1 MSQDAPAVAILPND
15 LKLGWTPGTLPLDD
29 MIWPLEQPERLK
41 GRALRDLG
49 PDDHLVVF
57 PRGMIHWRLGFGTR
71 AKVSVMI
78 LEPQAVHGKHARF
91 LRLSHR
97 RFFRVLSFYEG
108 LCETLPNAQF
118 FPFGS
123 TWVPQW
129 RDLDTTKTKMC
140 SLIASAKRSLQ
151 GHQLRH
157 EIVDWAKAKGV
168 EMDVMGAG
176 YRRFASK
183 SDGLAPYRYSVVIEN
198 VRERHYFSEKLIDA
212 LLCKSVPIYWGCP
225 NIAEYFDTSGMVICE
240 SAEDIHQALRDM
252 SEADYNA
259 RLPALEA
266 LQDQAADF
274 GDVYGR
280 AARAVLLA
288 AGHRP

>member
-1 MSQDAPAVAILPND
+1 MSQDSPAVAILPND
-15 LKLGWTPGTLPLDD
+15 MKLGWTPGALPLDD
-29 MIWPLEQPERLK
+29 MIWPLGQPKRLK

-49 PDDHLVVF
+49 TDDHLVVF
-57 PRGMIHWRLGFGTR
+57 PRGTIHWRPGLGTR

-78 LEPQAVHGKHARF
+78 LEPQAIHGKHARL
-91 LRLSHR
+91 LRRSHR
-97 RFFRVLSFYEG
+97 RFFRVLSFYEE

-123 TWVPQW
+123 TWVPRW

-140 SLIASAKRSLQ
+140 SLIASAKRSLE
-151 GHQLRH
+151 GHRLRH
-157 EIVDWAKAKGV
+157 EIVDWARAAGV
-168 EMDVMGAG
+168 DMDVMGGG
-176 YRRFASK
+176 YQRFEAK

-198 VRERHYFSEKLIDA
+198 VRERHYFSEKLVDA

-225 NIAEYFDTSGMVICE
+225 NIGEYLDTSGMVICE
-240 SAEDIHQALRDM
+240 SAEDIHKALRAM

-259 RLPALEA
+259 RLPALNA
-266 LQDQAADF
+266 LQDKAADF

-288 AGHRP
+288 AGQRP